1 MHGQQART
9 SRAGEAA
16 ARRPPE
22 LTQGFDAAKRQRS
35 GSPGAHRDLPWASRA
50 PSSSNNK
57 MLFCQAHE
65 LRQQLPARSMKSQ
78 PELST
83 GSAAAPFLQRGA
95 AGAAPVPRP
104 QSGQRNRVR
113 AQGETQQRNPMRWET
128 GTQEPKGRAEG
139 S

>member
-1 MHGQQART
+1 
-9 SRAGEAA
+9 
-16 ARRPPE
+16 
-22 LTQGFDAAKRQRS
+22 
-35 GSPGAHRDLPWASRA
+35 
-50 PSSSNNK
+50 

-65 LRQQLPARSMKSQ
+65 LRQQLPARSKKSQ

-83 GSAAAPFLQRGA
+83 GSAAAPFLRRGA

-104 QSGQRNRVR
+104 RSGQRNRVR
-113 AQGETQQRNPMRWET
+113 AQGETQQRNPMHWET